1 MASGRR
7 PRSPWQEAIAAGSVG
22 LEMAIAISIGY
33 FGGRW
38 ADGALDTRPWLQWIG
53 LICGI
58 AAAAL
63 AIVRVSRRYLRDV
76 DRDDDGRGESDG
88 DRRV

>member
-1 MASGRR
+1 MTSRRR
-7 PRSPWQEAIAAGSVG
+7 PRSPWQEAIQVGSVG
-22 LEMAIAISIGY
+22 LEMAFAIAIGY

-53 LICGI
+53 LACGI
-58 AAAAL
+58 VAAAL
-63 AIVRVSRRYLRDV
+63 AVVRVSRRYLKDV
-76 DRDDDGRGESDG
+76 DRDDDGRGEGDG